1 MTQKEKDL
9 IETAEYDG
17 IIIIGNGFD
26 LNLGL
31 KTRYSDFINSDHFQQ
46 KKEDNMLFQYLDTQ
60 NVEKKGWIDA
70 EIELKNYTKL
80 KPENYYDEFIELKN
94 TLTQYLKDAT
104 DPASDSYR
112 EIYKKDSEA
121 KKFLNRVAGLNF
133 LIFNFNYTRTV
144 EDLLFHFYH
153 GDDTLY
159 QDAIKRIIHVHG
171 SIENND
177 IIFGIED
184 KSNIDEE
191 YIFLKKSVNTNFC
204 NLDIEQILQKSTKNV
219 IFFGYSLGITDYT
232 YFRDFFRSLSHQS
245 FPKQTK
251 DIIVFYYGL
260 SNYYDIYK
268 RIDDMSQSSVS
279 GLKQN
284 HNLTLVD
291 LIKETV

>member
-31 KTRYSDFINSDHFQQ
+31 KTRYSDFINSDHFRQ

-133 LIFNFNYTRTV
+133 LIFNFNYLEQLKTCYFIFIMV
-144 EDLLFHFYH
+144 MIHY
-153 GDDTLY
+153 
-159 QDAIKRIIHVHG
+159 IKM
-171 SIENND
+171 
-177 IIFGIED
+177 
-184 KSNIDEE
+184 
-191 YIFLKKSVNTNFC
+191 
-204 NLDIEQILQKSTKNV
+204 Q
-219 IFFGYSLGITDYT
+219 
-232 YFRDFFRSLSHQS
+232 
-245 FPKQTK
+245 
-251 DIIVFYYGL
+251 
-260 SNYYDIYK
+260 
-268 RIDDMSQSSVS
+268 
-279 GLKQN
+279 
-284 HNLTLVD
+284 
-291 LIKETV
+291 